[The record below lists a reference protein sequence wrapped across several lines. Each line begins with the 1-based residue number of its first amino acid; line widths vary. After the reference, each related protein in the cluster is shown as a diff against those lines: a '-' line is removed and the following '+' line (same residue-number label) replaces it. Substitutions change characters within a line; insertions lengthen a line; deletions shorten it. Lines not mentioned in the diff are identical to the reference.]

1 MERLRIGTLGAA
13 RIAPAALVRPARAV
27 PEVEV
32 YSVAARDPAKARQFA
47 ARHGVARVH
56 DSYDEL
62 LADPAV
68 DAVYNPLP
76 NSLHADWTIKA
87 LEAGKHVLCEKPFTA
102 NADEAEAVAAVAASS
117 GKVVMEAFHWRY
129 HPLAARMQELAG
141 SGVLGEVHRVEAVM
155 CVPLP
160 MRNDIRYRF
169 DLAGGAAMDVG
180 CYAIHQVRFL
190 ARAEPTVAAARVR
203 TVRPEIDRWMQA
215 ELEFDDGRTGRITC
229 SLWSAALLKL
239 AIRVSGDQGVM
250 TVLNPTQPHLFNRVT
265 VRARGGTTK
274 ERVRGRPTYEYQLR
288 AFADAV
294 RRGGP
299 VLTPPSDSI
308 ATMRVID
315 AAYEAAGL
323 ARRGT

>member
-1 MERLRIGTLGAA
+1 MDRLRIGTLGAA

-27 PEVEV
+27 PEVDV
-32 YSVAARDPAKARQFA
+32 YSVAARDPAKARRFA
-47 ARHGVARVH
+47 AKHGVARVH

-76 NSLHADWTIKA
+76 NGLHAEWTIKA

-102 NADEAEAVAAVAASS
+102 NADEAEAVAAVATSS

-129 HPLAARMQELAG
+129 HPLATRIHEIVT
-141 SGVLGEVHRVEAVM
+141 SGVLGEVRRIETTM
-155 CVPLP
+155 CIPLP
-160 MRNDIRYRF
+160 LKNDIRYRF
-169 DLAGGAAMDVG
+169 DLAGGACMDVG

-190 ARAEPTVAAARVR
+190 ADAEPTVTAARVR
-203 TVRPEIDRWMQA
+203 TAGPEVDRWMQA
-215 ELEFDDGRTGRITC
+215 DLAFDDGRAGRITC
-229 SLWSAALLKL
+229 SLWSTTLLKM
-239 AIRVSGDQGVM
+239 AIRVSGDQGEL

-265 VRARGGTTK
+265 VRALAGTTK
-274 ERVRGRPTYEYQLR
+274 ERVRGGPTYEYQLR

-294 RRGGP
+294 LRGGP
-299 VLTPPSDSI
+299 VLTPPADSI